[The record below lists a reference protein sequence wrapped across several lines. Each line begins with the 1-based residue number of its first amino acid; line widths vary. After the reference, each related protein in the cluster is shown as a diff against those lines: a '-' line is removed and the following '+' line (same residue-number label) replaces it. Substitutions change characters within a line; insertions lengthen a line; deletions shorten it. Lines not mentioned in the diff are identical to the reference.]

1 MILKKRKGSS
11 SFMEINMTPM
21 IDAVFLLLIF
31 FMVTT
36 VMKNPAQL
44 KMLLP
49 EAKNYAKLDVKQ
61 LNLEV
66 NAAGEMALNGQ
77 KLSIDSFDAYLVGE
91 KAKTGNN
98 ALLIKA
104 DVATKHGLIL
114 KIMQIAKGVG
124 IETINMAIDNKAD
137 INKK

>member
-1 MILKKRKGSS
+1 MALKKRQGSS
-11 SFMEINMTPM
+11 SEMEINMTPM

-44 KMLLP
+44 KMMLP
-49 EAKNYAKLDVKQ
+49 EAKNYAKLESRQ

-66 NAAGEMALNGQ
+66 DAQGNLALDGQ
-77 KLSIDSFDAYLVGE
+77 KLSIDSFDAYLVGQ

-98 ALLIKA
+98 SLLIKA
-104 DVATKHGLIL
+104 DIAAKHGLIL
-114 KIMQIAKGVG
+114 KIMQIAKSVG
-124 IETINMAIDNKAD
+124 IETIAMAIDNKAE
-137 INKK
+137 KK

>member
-1 MILKKRKGSS
+1 MPLKKRKRSS
-11 SFMEINMTPM
+11 SDMEINMTPM

-44 KMLLP
+44 KMVLP
-49 EAKNYAKLDVKQ
+49 EAKNYAKLESRQ

-66 NAAGEMALNGQ
+66 DAAGNLALDGQ

-91 KAKTGNN
+91 KQKNRN
-98 ALLIKA
+98 
-104 DVATKHGLIL
+104 
-114 KIMQIAKGVG
+114 
-124 IETINMAIDNKAD
+124 
-137 INKK
+137 